1 MAGMREV
8 GQAGGASGAGALTRS
23 APPPSDQRPRAAARI
38 RRPAFVFW
46 LLFGINVVNYLDR
59 FIAIAV
65 GPTLKARFHLH
76 DEQVGLLTS
85 AFLLIYTLSAIPLGL
100 IADRVPRTRVVAIG
114 VGLWSLASGATAFIR
129 GFRGLVL
136 TRAAVGI
143 GEASYFPAGTALLS
157 AYYPQERRARIMS
170 RWNAGQLV
178 GIALAFTLT
187 ALLAHLAGPERG
199 WRLAFFCTAP
209 PGILLALLMW
219 RVAEGPG
226 RAESASS
233 EGEAQL
239 AASGVSPEGV
249 PGAAPAARGTVAQQ
263 LARILR
269 LRTVV
274 VVILLQALT
283 FAVITPTVTFLP
295 IYVRAK
301 NGPFHLSATQTD
313 LLSGVVIVLGGIGG
327 TMLGGAMADWLGRR
341 TRGGRVLTAGL
352 AYAVGLPCF
361 VVMLLAHVL
370 PLFVVAS
377 TFAVLAL
384 SMPNGPLAAAAQD
397 VTPPAL
403 RATSVAVILLCAHLL
418 GDVWSPSAVGALS
431 THFHE
436 HANLALLLLG
446 LPSLAIAA
454 VAGILG
460 ARFYAREAPRTEGSE
475 SDAVGATVVVRI

>member
-8 GQAGGASGAGALTRS
+8 GQAEGTSGAGALARS
-23 APPPSDQRPRAAARI
+23 SPPPREQRPRAVARI

-65 GPTLKARFHLH
+65 GPTLKVRFHLH

-100 IADRVPRTRVVAIG
+100 IADRVPRARVVDVG
-114 VGLWSLASGATAFIR
+114 VGLWSLASGATAFVR
-129 GFRGLVL
+129 GFRGLLL

-178 GIALAFTLT
+178 GIALAFTLS
-187 ALLAHLAGPERG
+187 ALLTHMAGADRG

-226 RAESASS
+226 RAE
-233 EGEAQL
+233 
-239 AASGVSPEGV
+239 AASGEIVAQAEA

-269 LRTVV
+269 LRTVA

-283 FAVITPTVTFLP
+283 FAVVTPMVAFLP

-301 NGPFHLSATQTD
+301 NGPFHLGAVQTD

-327 TMLGGAMADWLGRR
+327 TVLGGAVADWLGRR
-341 TRGGRVLTAGL
+341 TPGGRVLTAGL
-352 AYAVGLPCF
+352 AYAAGLPCF
-361 VVMLLAHVL
+361 VVMLLAHSL
-370 PLFVVAS
+370 PLFVAAS
-377 TFAVLAL
+377 TLAVFTL

-397 VTPPAL
+397 VTPPEL
-403 RATSVAVILLCAHLL
+403 RATAVAVILLCAHLL
-418 GDVWSPSAVGALS
+418 GDVWSPSAVGTLS

-436 HANLALLLLG
+436 HANLALLFIG

-454 VAGILG
+454 VAGMLG
-460 ARFYAREAPRTEGSE
+460 ARFYAREALRDAGKGDS
-475 SDAVGATVVVRI
+475 AVGAAVAGHV